1 MRRLKEVINSSPA
14 ASFLVGKTPALG
26 ATAGFMVGILVGNR
40 GPLLI
45 L

>member
-1 MRRLKEVINSSPA
+1 MRRLKEVINSSPT
-14 ASFLVGKTPALG
+14 ASFLVANAPALL
-26 ATAGFMVGILVGNR
+26 AVAGFMVGTLVGNR